1 MINAANIEAATSNF
15 YQWEIRGRGWKVFGE
30 PIMPEPV
37 FVPFFPYKPKNKDIK
52 DDGRVPSI
60 FERIGNFFKDP
71 EPPQKAHYQNPEY
84 ELDAYQFIRTEKL
97 ICINITPDKNAVFSD
112 NQYFELLRYLSSSNH
127 YLVFEI
133 EANSESINLRFRA
146 YESDVAKLKINL
158 HAFLPEL
165 GIHVSESYHTLNS
178 TNSDFPNDVIE
189 FGLSEEFLIPISK
202 LDSSGYES
210 YQSFFSILNQLE
222 NNDVIIF
229 QLLFQ

>member
-1 MINAANIEAATSNF
+1 
-15 YQWEIRGRGWKVFGE
+15 
-30 PIMPEPV
+30 
-37 FVPFFPYKPKNKDIK
+37 
-52 DDGRVPSI
+52 
-60 FERIGNFFKDP
+60 
-71 EPPQKAHYQNPEY
+71 
-84 ELDAYQFIRTEKL
+84 
-97 ICINITPDKNAVFSD
+97 
-112 NQYFELLRYLSSSNH
+112 
-127 YLVFEI
+127 
-133 EANSESINLRFRA
+133 ANSESINLRFRA

-229 QLLFQ
+229 QVLFQGTLNAWPESMANSIVSSDGQCFFLDAPEMIDLTKSKLDSTLFAVCIRTYIQSDDYTRQEHLKSEVIQTICHQSNSLSNHLLPLTGNPHSYDYFFK